1 MNRAA
6 VFVDKSSKNKGQ
18 VEKVA
23 EEEED

>member
-6 VFVDKSSKNKGQ
+6 VFVDKSSRNKGQ